1 MIRILDQMYQ
11 LAILNKIMQIK
22 KIFLLVLTFSFLSTF
37 VFANFEAEEKFVSNF
52 ADNAI
57 SILGNDNLNISQKN
71 LQFTDLVMSSIDM
84 NLISK
89 FVLSKYWKIAS
100 QEQRD
105 VYIKAFEEYF
115 ISSYANK
122 LDQYSGEKI
131 VIVSS
136 DAAKKF
142 VIVKSN
148 IVRDGADTLKI
159 ELDWRLL
166 TRDGQTKIIDLSIE
180 GISLIVA
187 QREEFQ
193 SYLSN
198 NDGDLDALINKLR
211 SINNK
216 N

>member
-1 MIRILDQMYQ
+1 
-11 LAILNKIMQIK
+11 MQIK
-22 KIFLLVLTFSFLSTF
+22 KILILALFISSINSFALAS
-37 VFANFEAEEKFVSNF
+37 FEAEEKFVSNF
-52 ADNAI
+52 ADKAI
-57 SILGNDNLNISQKN
+57 SILSNESLNASQKN
-71 LQFTDLVMSSIDM
+71 IQFTELVMSSIDM

-89 FVLSKYWKIAS
+89 FVLSKHWKLATDD
-100 QEQRD
+100 QK
-105 VYIKAFEEYF
+105 KAYLEAFKQYF

-122 LDQYSGEKI
+122 LDQYSGEKV

-136 DAAKKF
+136 NAAKKF

-148 IVRDGADTLKI
+148 IVRDGTDTLKI

-180 GISLIVA
+180 GISLIIA

-193 SYLSN
+193 SFLAN
-198 NDGDLDALINKLR
+198 NDNSLDALINKLN

>member
-1 MIRILDQMYQ
+1 MYQ
-11 LAILNKIMQIK
+11 LAILSRIMQIK
-22 KIFLLVLTFSFLSTF
+22 KIIILVLSFSLINTF

-57 SILGNDNLNISQKN
+57 SILGNESLDINQKN

-142 VIVKSN
+142 IIVKSN

>member
-1 MIRILDQMYQ
+1 
-11 LAILNKIMQIK
+11 MQIK
-22 KIFLLVLTFSFLSTF
+22 KILILALFISSINSFA
-37 VFANFEAEEKFVSNF
+37 FASFEAEEKFVSNF

-57 SILGNDNLNISQKN
+57 SILSNESLDASQKN
-71 LQFTDLVMSSIDM
+71 IQFTELVMSSIDM

-89 FVLSKYWKIAS
+89 FVLSKYWKLATDD
-100 QEQRD
+100 QKNA
-105 VYIKAFEEYF
+105 YLAAFKQYF

-122 LDQYSGEKI
+122 LDQYSGEKV

-136 DAAKKF
+136 NAAKKF

-148 IVRDGADTLKI
+148 IVRDGTDTLKI

-166 TRDGQTKIIDLSIE
+166 TKDGQTKIIDLSIE
-180 GISLIVA
+180 GISLIIA

-193 SYLSN
+193 SFLAN
-198 NDGDLDALINKLR
+198 NDNSLDALINKLN

>member
-1 MIRILDQMYQ
+1 
-11 LAILNKIMQIK
+11 MQIK
-22 KIFLLVLTFSFLSTF
+22 KILILALFISSINSFA
-37 VFANFEAEEKFVSNF
+37 FASFEAEEKFVSNF

-57 SILGNDNLNISQKN
+57 SILSNESLDASQKN
-71 LQFTDLVMSSIDM
+71 IQFTELVMSSIDM

-89 FVLSKYWKIAS
+89 FVLSKYWKLATDD
-100 QEQRD
+100 QK
-105 VYIKAFEEYF
+105 KAYLAAFKQYF

-122 LDQYSGEKI
+122 LDQYSGEKVI
-131 VIVSS
+131 IVSS
-136 DAAKKF
+136 NAAKKF

-148 IVRDGADTLKI
+148 IVRDGTDTLKI

-180 GISLIVA
+180 GISLIIA

-193 SYLSN
+193 SFLAN
-198 NDGDLDALINKLR
+198 NDNSLDALINKLK

>member
-1 MIRILDQMYQ
+1 
-11 LAILNKIMQIK
+11 MQIK
-22 KIFLLVLTFSFLSTF
+22 KILILALFISTINSFA
-37 VFANFEAEEKFVSNF
+37 FASFEAEEKFVSNF

-57 SILGNDNLNISQKN
+57 SILSNESLNASQKN
-71 LQFTDLVMSSIDM
+71 IQFTELVMSSIDM

-89 FVLSKYWKIAS
+89 FVLSKYWKLAS
-100 QEQRD
+100 DDQK
-105 VYIKAFEEYF
+105 KAYLVAFKQYF

-122 LDQYSGEKI
+122 LDQYSGEKV

-136 DAAKKF
+136 NAAKKF

-148 IVRDGADTLKI
+148 IVRDGTDTLKI

-180 GISLIVA
+180 GISLIIA

-193 SYLSN
+193 SFLAN
-198 NDGDLDALINKLR
+198 NDNSLDALINKLN

>member
-1 MIRILDQMYQ
+1 
-11 LAILNKIMQIK
+11 MQIK
-22 KIFLLVLTFSFLSTF
+22 KILIVALFISSINSFA
-37 VFANFEAEEKFVSNF
+37 FASFEAEEKFVSKF
-52 ADNAI
+52 ADKAI
-57 SILGNDNLNISQKN
+57 SILSNESLNASQKN
-71 LQFTDLVMSSIDM
+71 IQFTELVMSSIDM

-89 FVLSKYWKIAS
+89 FVLSKYWKLATDD
-100 QEQRD
+100 QK
-105 VYIKAFEEYF
+105 KAYLAAFKQYF

-122 LDQYSGEKI
+122 LDQYSGEKV

-136 DAAKKF
+136 NAAKKF

-148 IVRDGADTLKI
+148 IVRDGTDTLKI

-180 GISLIVA
+180 GISLIIA

-193 SYLSN
+193 SFLAN
-198 NDGDLDALINKLR
+198 NDNSLDTLINKLN

>member
-1 MIRILDQMYQ
+1 M
-11 LAILNKIMQIK
+11 KIMNFK
-22 KIFLLVLTFSFLSTF
+22 KIITLIIFLSSLNTLAY
-37 VFANFEAEEKFVSNF
+37 ANFESEEKFVSDF
-52 ADNAI
+52 ASSAI
-57 SILGNDNLNISQKN
+57 NILGDESLNNNDKNI
-71 LQFTDLVMSSIDM
+71 QFTDLVMSSIDM

-89 FVLSKYWKIAS
+89 FVLSRYWKTAS
-100 QEQRD
+100 DQQKIS
-105 VYIKAFEEYF
+105 YLNAFEEYF

-136 DAAKKF
+136 ETAKKF

-159 ELDWRLL
+159 ELNWRLL

-193 SYLSN
+193 SFLSN
-198 NDGDLDALINKLR
+198 NNESLDALINRLKM
-211 SINNK
+211 INAK
-216 N
+216 D

>member
-1 MIRILDQMYQ
+1 
-11 LAILNKIMQIK
+11 MQIK
-22 KIFLLVLTFSFLSTF
+22 KILILALFLSSINSF
-37 VFANFEAEEKFVSNF
+37 VLASFEAEEKFVSNF

-57 SILGNDNLNISQKN
+57 SILSNESLNASQKN
-71 LQFTDLVMSSIDM
+71 IQFTELVMSSIDM

-89 FVLSKYWKIAS
+89 FVLSKYWKLATDD
-100 QEQRD
+100 QK
-105 VYIKAFEEYF
+105 KAYLAAFKQYF

-122 LDQYSGEKI
+122 LDQYSGEKV

-136 DAAKKF
+136 NAAKKF

-148 IVRDGADTLKI
+148 IVRDGTDTLKI

-166 TRDGQTKIIDLSIE
+166 TRDGRTKIIDLSIE
-180 GISLIVA
+180 GISLIIA

-193 SYLSN
+193 SFLAN
-198 NDGDLDALINKLR
+198 NDNNLDALINKLN

>member
-1 MIRILDQMYQ
+1 
-11 LAILNKIMQIK
+11 MQIK
-22 KIFLLVLTFSFLSTF
+22 KILILALFISSINSFA
-37 VFANFEAEEKFVSNF
+37 FASFEAEEKFVSNF

-57 SILGNDNLNISQKN
+57 SILSNESLNGSQKN
-71 LQFTDLVMSSIDM
+71 IQFTELVMSSIDM

-89 FVLSKYWKIAS
+89 FVLSKYWKLATDD
-100 QEQRD
+100 QK
-105 VYIKAFEEYF
+105 KAYLVAFKQYF

-122 LDQYSGEKI
+122 LDQYSGEKV

-136 DAAKKF
+136 NAAKKF

-148 IVRDGADTLKI
+148 IVRDGTDTLKI

-180 GISLIVA
+180 GISLIIA

-193 SYLSN
+193 SFLAN
-198 NDGDLDALINKLR
+198 NDNSLDALINKLN
-211 SINNK
+211 SINSK

>member
-1 MIRILDQMYQ
+1 
-11 LAILNKIMQIK
+11 MQIK
-22 KIFLLVLTFSFLSTF
+22 KILILTLFISLINSFAL
-37 VFANFEAEEKFVSNF
+37 ANFEAEEKFVSDF

-57 SILGNDNLNISQKN
+57 SILSNESLNASQKN
-71 LQFTDLVMSSIDM
+71 IQFTELVMSSIDM

-89 FVLSKYWKIAS
+89 FVLSKYWKLATDN
-100 QEQRD
+100 QK
-105 VYIKAFEEYF
+105 KAYLAAFKQYF

-122 LDQYSGEKI
+122 LDQYSGEKV

-136 DAAKKF
+136 NAAKKF

-166 TRDGQTKIIDLSIE
+166 SRNGQTKIIDLSIE
-180 GISLIVA
+180 GISLIIA

-193 SYLSN
+193 SFLAN
-198 NDGDLDALINKLR
+198 NDNSLDALINK
-211 SINNK
+211 INLINDK

>member
-1 MIRILDQMYQ
+1 
-11 LAILNKIMQIK
+11 MQIK
-22 KIFLLVLTFSFLSTF
+22 KIIILVLSFSFINTF
-37 VFANFEAEEKFVSNF
+37 VFANFESEEKFVSNF

-57 SILGNDNLNISQKN
+57 SILGNESLDINQKN

-100 QEQRD
+100 QEQRGI
-105 VYIKAFEEYF
+105 YIKAFEEYF

>member
-1 MIRILDQMYQ
+1 
-11 LAILNKIMQIK
+11 MQIK
-22 KIFLLVLTFSFLSTF
+22 KILILALFISTINSFA
-37 VFANFEAEEKFVSNF
+37 FASFEAEEKFVSNF

-57 SILGNDNLNISQKN
+57 SILSNESLNASQKN
-71 LQFTDLVMSSIDM
+71 IQFTELVMSSIDM

-89 FVLSKYWKIAS
+89 FVLSKYWKLATDD
-100 QEQRD
+100 QK
-105 VYIKAFEEYF
+105 KAYLAAFKQYF

-122 LDQYSGEKI
+122 LDQYSGEKV

-136 DAAKKF
+136 NAAKKF

-148 IVRDGADTLKI
+148 IVRDGTDTLKI

-180 GISLIVA
+180 GISLIIA

-193 SYLSN
+193 SFLAN
-198 NDGDLDALINKLR
+198 NDNSLDALINKLN

>member
-1 MIRILDQMYQ
+1 
-11 LAILNKIMQIK
+11 MQIK
-22 KIFLLVLTFSFLSTF
+22 KIIILVLSFSFINTF
-37 VFANFEAEEKFVSNF
+37 VFANFEVEEKFVSNF

-57 SILGNDNLNISQKN
+57 RILGNESLDINQKN

-136 DAAKKF
+136 DTAKKF

-198 NDGDLDALINKLR
+198 NDGDLNALINKLR

>member
-1 MIRILDQMYQ
+1 
-11 LAILNKIMQIK
+11 MQIK
-22 KIFLLVLTFSFLSTF
+22 KILILALFISSINSFA
-37 VFANFEAEEKFVSNF
+37 FASFEAEEKFVSNF

-57 SILGNDNLNISQKN
+57 SILSNESLNASQKN
-71 LQFTDLVMSSIDM
+71 IQFTELVMSSIDM

-89 FVLSKYWKIAS
+89 FVLSKYWKLATDD
-100 QEQRD
+100 QK
-105 VYIKAFEEYF
+105 KAYLAAFKQYF

-122 LDQYSGEKI
+122 LDQYSGEK
-131 VIVSS
+131 VVVVSS
-136 DAAKKF
+136 NAAKKF

-148 IVRDGADTLKI
+148 IVRDGTDTLKI

-166 TRDGQTKIIDLSIE
+166 SRDGQTKIIDLSIE
-180 GISLIVA
+180 GISLIIA

-193 SYLSN
+193 SFLSN
-198 NDGDLDALINKLR
+198 NDNNLDALINKLN

>member
-1 MIRILDQMYQ
+1 MH
-11 LAILNKIMQIK
+11 IK
-22 KIFLLVLTFSFLSTF
+22 KILILALFISSINSFA
-37 VFANFEAEEKFVSNF
+37 FASFEAEETFVSNF
-52 ADNAI
+52 ADTAI
-57 SILGNDNLNISQKN
+57 SILSNDSLNANQKN
-71 LQFTDLVMSSIDM
+71 IQFTELVMSSIDM

-89 FVLSKYWKIAS
+89 FVLSKYWKLATDD
-100 QEQRD
+100 QKKE
-105 VYIKAFEEYF
+105 YLAAFKQYF

-122 LDQYSGEKI
+122 LDQYSGEKV

-136 DAAKKF
+136 NAAKKF

-148 IVRDGADTLKI
+148 IVRDGTDTLKI

-180 GISLIVA
+180 GISLIIA

-193 SYLSN
+193 SFLAN
-198 NDGDLDALINKLR
+198 NDNSLDALINKLN

>member
-1 MIRILDQMYQ
+1 
-11 LAILNKIMQIK
+11 MQIK
-22 KIFLLVLTFSFLSTF
+22 KILILALFISSINSFA
-37 VFANFEAEEKFVSNF
+37 FASFEAEEKFVSNF
-52 ADNAI
+52 GDNAI
-57 SILGNDNLNISQKN
+57 SILSNESLNGSQKN
-71 LQFTDLVMSSIDM
+71 IQFTELVMSSIDM

-89 FVLSKYWKIAS
+89 FVLSKYWKLATDD
-100 QEQRD
+100 QK
-105 VYIKAFEEYF
+105 KAYLVAFKQYF

-122 LDQYSGEKI
+122 LDQYSGEKV

-136 DAAKKF
+136 NAAKRF

-148 IVRDGADTLKI
+148 IVRDGTDTLKI

-180 GISLIVA
+180 GISLIIA

-193 SYLSN
+193 SFLAN
-198 NDGDLDALINKLR
+198 NDNSLDALINKLN

>member
-1 MIRILDQMYQ
+1 
-11 LAILNKIMQIK
+11 MQIK
-22 KIFLLVLTFSFLSTF
+22 KILILALFISSINSFA
-37 VFANFEAEEKFVSNF
+37 FASFEAEEKFVSNF

-57 SILGNDNLNISQKN
+57 SILSNESLDASQKN
-71 LQFTDLVMSSIDM
+71 IQFTELVMSSIDM

-89 FVLSKYWKIAS
+89 FVLSKYWKLATDD
-100 QEQRD
+100 QK
-105 VYIKAFEEYF
+105 KAYQVAFKQYF

-122 LDQYSGEKI
+122 LDQYSGEKV

-136 DAAKKF
+136 NAAKKF

-148 IVRDGADTLKI
+148 IVRDGTDTLKI

-166 TRDGQTKIIDLSIE
+166 TRDSQTKIIDLSIE
-180 GISLIVA
+180 GISLIIA

-193 SYLSN
+193 SFLAN
-198 NDGDLDALINKLR
+198 NDNSLDALINKLN

>member
-1 MIRILDQMYQ
+1 
-11 LAILNKIMQIK
+11 MQIK
-22 KIFLLVLTFSFLSTF
+22 KILILALFISSINSFALAS
-37 VFANFEAEEKFVSNF
+37 FESEEKFVSNF

-57 SILGNDNLNISQKN
+57 SILSNDSLDASQKN
-71 LQFTDLVMSSIDM
+71 IQFTELVMSSIDM

-89 FVLSKYWKIAS
+89 FVLSKYWKLATDD
-100 QEQRD
+100 QK
-105 VYIKAFEEYF
+105 KAYQVAFKQYF

-122 LDQYSGEKI
+122 LDQYSGEKVI
-131 VIVSS
+131 IVSS
-136 DAAKKF
+136 NAAKKF

-148 IVRDGADTLKI
+148 IVRDGTDTLKI

-166 TRDGQTKIIDLSIE
+166 TRDSQTKIIDLSIE
-180 GISLIVA
+180 GISLIIA

-193 SYLSN
+193 SFLAN
-198 NDGDLDALINKLR
+198 NDNSLDALINKLN

>member
-1 MIRILDQMYQ
+1 
-11 LAILNKIMQIK
+11 MQIK
-22 KIFLLVLTFSFLSTF
+22 KILILALFISSINSFALAS
-37 VFANFEAEEKFVSNF
+37 FEAEEKFVSNF
-52 ADNAI
+52 ADKAI
-57 SILGNDNLNISQKN
+57 SILSNESINASQKN
-71 LQFTDLVMSSIDM
+71 IQFTELVMSSIDM

-89 FVLSKYWKIAS
+89 FVLSKYWKLATDD
-100 QEQRD
+100 QK
-105 VYIKAFEEYF
+105 KAYQVAFKQYF

-122 LDQYSGEKI
+122 LDQYSGEKV

-136 DAAKKF
+136 NAAKKF

-148 IVRDGADTLKI
+148 IVRDGTDTLKI

-180 GISLIVA
+180 GISLIIA

-193 SYLSN
+193 SFLAN
-198 NDGDLDALINKLR
+198 NDNSLDALINKLN

>member
-1 MIRILDQMYQ
+1 M
-11 LAILNKIMQIK
+11 KIMQFK
-22 KIFLLVLTFSFLSTF
+22 KVIILIIFFSSLNTLAI
-37 VFANFEAEEKFVSNF
+37 ANFESEENFVSDF
-52 ADNAI
+52 AASAI
-57 SILGNDNLNISQKN
+57 SILGDEGLNNNDKNI
-71 LQFTDLVMSSIDM
+71 QFTDLVMSSIDM

-89 FVLSKYWKIAS
+89 FVLSRYWKTAS
-100 QEQRD
+100 DQQKIS
-105 VYIKAFEEYF
+105 YLNAFEEYF

-136 DAAKKF
+136 EAAKKF

-159 ELDWRLL
+159 ELNWRLL

-193 SYLSN
+193 SFLSN
-198 NDGDLDALINKLR
+198 NNESLDALINRLKI
-211 SINNK
+211 INAK
-216 N
+216 D

>member
-1 MIRILDQMYQ
+1 
-11 LAILNKIMQIK
+11 MQIK
-22 KIFLLVLTFSFLSTF
+22 KILILALFISTINSFA
-37 VFANFEAEEKFVSNF
+37 FASFEAEEKFVSNF

-57 SILGNDNLNISQKN
+57 SILSNESLNASQKN
-71 LQFTDLVMSSIDM
+71 IQFTELVMSSIDM

-89 FVLSKYWKIAS
+89 FVLSKYWKLATDD
-100 QEQRD
+100 QK
-105 VYIKAFEEYF
+105 KAYLAAFKQYF

-122 LDQYSGEKI
+122 LDQYSGEKVI
-131 VIVSS
+131 IVSS
-136 DAAKKF
+136 NAAKKF

-148 IVRDGADTLKI
+148 IVRDGTDTLKI

-180 GISLIVA
+180 GISLIIA

-193 SYLSN
+193 SFLVN
-198 NDGDLDALINKLR
+198 NDNSLDALINKLN

>member
-1 MIRILDQMYQ
+1 
-11 LAILNKIMQIK
+11 MQIK
-22 KIFLLVLTFSFLSTF
+22 KILILALFISSINSFAVAS
-37 VFANFEAEEKFVSNF
+37 FEAEEKFVSNF

-57 SILGNDNLNISQKN
+57 SILSNESLNASQKN
-71 LQFTDLVMSSIDM
+71 MQFTELVMSSIDM

-89 FVLSKYWKIAS
+89 FVLSKYWKLATDD
-100 QEQRD
+100 QK
-105 VYIKAFEEYF
+105 KAYQVAFKQYF

-122 LDQYSGEKI
+122 LDQYSGEKV

-136 DAAKKF
+136 NAAKKF

-148 IVRDGADTLKI
+148 IVRDGTDTLKI

-166 TRDGQTKIIDLSIE
+166 TRDSQTKIIDLSIE
-180 GISLIVA
+180 GISLIIA

-193 SYLSN
+193 SFLAN
-198 NDGDLDALINKLR
+198 NDNSLDALINKLN

>member
-1 MIRILDQMYQ
+1 
-11 LAILNKIMQIK
+11 MQIK
-22 KIFLLVLTFSFLSTF
+22 KILILALFISSINSFALAS
-37 VFANFEAEEKFVSNF
+37 FEAEEKFVSNF
-52 ADNAI
+52 ADKAI
-57 SILGNDNLNISQKN
+57 SILSNESINASQKN
-71 LQFTDLVMSSIDM
+71 IQFTELVMSSIDM

-89 FVLSKYWKIAS
+89 FVLSKYWKLATDD
-100 QEQRD
+100 QK
-105 VYIKAFEEYF
+105 KAYLLAFKQYF

-122 LDQYSGEKI
+122 LDQYSGEKV

-136 DAAKKF
+136 NAAKKF

-148 IVRDGADTLKI
+148 IVRDGTDTLKI

-180 GISLIVA
+180 GISLIIA

-193 SYLSN
+193 SFLAN
-198 NDGDLDALINKLR
+198 NDNSLDALINKLN

>member
-1 MIRILDQMYQ
+1 
-11 LAILNKIMQIK
+11 MQIK
-22 KIFLLVLTFSFLSTF
+22 KIIILVLSFSFINTF

-57 SILGNDNLNISQKN
+57 SILGNESLDINQKN

>member
-1 MIRILDQMYQ
+1 
-11 LAILNKIMQIK
+11 MQIK
-22 KIFLLVLTFSFLSTF
+22 KTLILALFISTINSFA
-37 VFANFEAEEKFVSNF
+37 FASFEAEEKFVSNF

-57 SILGNDNLNISQKN
+57 SILSNESLDASQKN
-71 LQFTDLVMSSIDM
+71 IQFTELVMSSIDM

-89 FVLSKYWKIAS
+89 FVLSKYWKLATDD
-100 QEQRD
+100 QK
-105 VYIKAFEEYF
+105 KAYLTAFKQYF

-122 LDQYSGEKI
+122 LDQYSGEKV

-136 DAAKKF
+136 NAAKKF
-142 VIVKSN
+142 IIVKSN
-148 IVRDGADTLKI
+148 IVRDGTDTLKI

-180 GISLIVA
+180 GISLIIA

-193 SYLSN
+193 SFLAN
-198 NDGDLDALINKLR
+198 NENSLDALINKLN

>member
-1 MIRILDQMYQ
+1 
-11 LAILNKIMQIK
+11 MQIK
-22 KIFLLVLTFSFLSTF
+22 KILILALFISSINSFAL
-37 VFANFEAEEKFVSNF
+37 ANFEAEEKFVSNF

-57 SILGNDNLNISQKN
+57 SILSNDSLDASQKN
-71 LQFTDLVMSSIDM
+71 IQFTELVMSSIDM

-89 FVLSKYWKIAS
+89 FVLSKYWKLATDD
-100 QEQRD
+100 QK
-105 VYIKAFEEYF
+105 KAYQVAFKQYF

-122 LDQYSGEKI
+122 LDQYSGEKV

-136 DAAKKF
+136 NAAKKF

-148 IVRDGADTLKI
+148 IVRDGTDTLKI

-180 GISLIVA
+180 GISLIIA

-193 SYLSN
+193 SFLAN
-198 NDGDLDALINKLR
+198 NDNSLDALINKLN
-211 SINNK
+211 SINSK

>member
-1 MIRILDQMYQ
+1 
-11 LAILNKIMQIK
+11 MQIK
-22 KIFLLVLTFSFLSTF
+22 KILILALFISSINSFVL
-37 VFANFEAEEKFVSNF
+37 ANFEAEEKFVSDF

-57 SILGNDNLNISQKN
+57 SILSNESLNASQKN
-71 LQFTDLVMSSIDM
+71 IQFTELVMSSIDM

-89 FVLSKYWKIAS
+89 FVLSKHWKLAT
-100 QEQRD
+100 D
-105 VYIKAFEEYF
+105 VQKKAYLAAFKQYF

-122 LDQYSGEKI
+122 LDQYSGEKV

-136 DAAKKF
+136 NAAKKF

-148 IVRDGADTLKI
+148 IVRDGTDTLKI

-180 GISLIVA
+180 GISLIIA

-193 SYLSN
+193 SFLAN
-198 NDGDLDALINKLR
+198 NDNSLDALINKLN